1 MVPDMVGISMR
12 IGVLSDTHIHL
23 AEEIPQG
30 IVRAF
35 SNVDLIVHAGDFVDV
50 AVLEGLKR
58 LGEVKAVHGNMDS
71 MNLRDLLPEKE
82 LMVVEGKKIGI
93 IHGWGGPEGIEL
105 KIRARF
111 DDVDIIIYGHSHRA
125 KIEQIGNVLF
135 FNPGPGYQSFGIL
148 TIEEDVQGDII
159 KI

>member
-1 MVPDMVGISMR
+1 MK

-50 AVLEGLKR
+50 AVLERLKR
-58 LGEVKAVHGNMDS
+58 LGEVKAVHGNVDS
-71 MNLRDLLPEKE
+71 IKLRSLLPEKE
-82 LMVVEGKKIGI
+82 ILVAEDKKIGI
-93 IHGWGGPEGIEL
+93 IHGWGGPEGIER

-125 KIEQIGNVLF
+125 KIERIGDVLF
-135 FNPGPGYQSFGIL
+135 FNPGPGFHSFGIL
-148 TIEEDVQGDII
+148 TIEEEVKGEII